1 MTLKRSIVLT
11 TAVLVV
17 GASLSL
23 AVRSASADDKADIQA
38 LEKRIEDGLKA
49 RDAKAIM
56 ANYLPGNDLI
66 VFDVIPP
73 RQYKGWDAY
82 KKDFEGFL
90 AGCADTPTVEFTDVT
105 IETAGKI
112 AWGHSIQRIAC
123 TDPKGGKMDLT
134 SRVTDVYRKVKGKWL
149 IVHEHVS
156 VPVDLATGKA
166 DLSSKP

>member
-1 MTLKRSIVLT
+1 MTSKRTIILT
-11 TAVLVV
+11 IAVLVI

-23 AVRSASADDKADIQA
+23 AVRSASADDKADIEA
-38 LEKRIEDGLKA
+38 LEKRIQDAVKA
-49 RDAKAIM
+49 KDVNALM
-56 ANYLPGNDLI
+56 ANYLPGNDLL

-90 AGCADTPTVEFTDVT
+90 AGCADTPTVEFTDMA
-105 IETAGKI
+105 IEPAGKI

-123 TDPKGGKMDLT
+123 TDSKGGKTDLT
-134 SRVTDVYRKVKGKWL
+134 VRVTDVYRKVKGKWL